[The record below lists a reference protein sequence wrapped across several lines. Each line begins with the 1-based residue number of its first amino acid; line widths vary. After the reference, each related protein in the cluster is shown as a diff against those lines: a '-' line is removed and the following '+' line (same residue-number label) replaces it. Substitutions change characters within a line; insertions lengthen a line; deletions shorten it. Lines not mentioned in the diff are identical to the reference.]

1 MKENGRN
8 QALKE
13 IKELKNKIK
22 ELENLLNT
30 TKVGQTLM
38 STGMVY
44 RTIFRMSPNTI
55 VVSKLE
61 DGTIYDVS
69 DSFCEKSGFARK
81 QVIG

>member
-1 MKENGRN
+1 MKETGRN

-38 STGMVY
+38 STGMAD
-44 RTIFRMSPNTI
+44 I
-55 VVSKLE
+55 L
-61 DGTIYDVS
+61 
-69 DSFCEKSGFARK
+69 
-81 QVIG
+81 